1 MAHLVITGSQAR
13 GPESANRLAVP
24 TAHAQKRKFAANWCR
39 RADRL
44 FGVVNLQGANK
55 RRRAAP
61 KAERRPDPAR
71 AIMNSFLG
79 GGNPCCAL
87 GAGPDNELSRSIV

>member
-1 MAHLVITGSQAR
+1 
-13 GPESANRLAVP
+13 
-24 TAHAQKRKFAANWCR
+24 
-39 RADRL
+39 
-44 FGVVNLQGANK
+44 VNLHGANK
-55 RRRAAP
+55 QRRPAP
-61 KAERRPDPAR
+61 KAKRRPDPAD

>member
-1 MAHLVITGSQAR
+1 
-13 GPESANRLAVP
+13 
-24 TAHAQKRKFAANWCR
+24 
-39 RADRL
+39 
-44 FGVVNLQGANK
+44 VNLHGANK
-55 RRRAAP
+55 QPRAASP

-79 GGNPCCAL
+79 GWNPCCAL

>member
-1 MAHLVITGSQAR
+1 
-13 GPESANRLAVP
+13 
-24 TAHAQKRKFAANWCR
+24 
-39 RADRL
+39 
-44 FGVVNLQGANK
+44 VNLHGANK
-55 RRRAAP
+55 QPRAASP